1 MSEMEI
7 EGKPKTELVDEN
19 MSKSTN
25 NLLNFSRLQKTIPV
39 TFHAILA
46 PPALRTKLKVG
57 IVRAGLADLRRRG

>member
-7 EGKPKTELVDEN
+7 EGKPKTGLADEN

-25 NLLNFSRLQKTIPV
+25 NMLNFIYLQKTIPAK
-39 TFHAILA
+39 FRAILT
-46 PPALRTKLKVG
+46 PPAVRFKLKVG